1 MSIYGVYVCICVHAH
16 MCIHVYAH
24 VMHIYQDQRTLTGH
38 CSLFPLCKSQGWN
51 SGYQVIA

>member
-24 VMHIYQDQRTLTGH
+24 VVHIYQDQRTLTGH